1 MKLVYP
7 LNELLE
13 DVLKGELVIVEY
25 DSVAQFPLLPL
36 ELARENDGTIVIFG
50 DKLSVK
56 VSALNV
62 KSLKNLKIVNVS
74 NYAVNLEGIE
84 VFNVPIE
91 ELLSVISNVYDLLKK
106 FARDGVVVMEGL
118 EVLTLYF
125 DTKNI
130 LKNVSGIKVMLPN
143 STMFIFS
150 NYEVI
155 EKKLLSFLESMATT
169 VVRFKGFMKRDSID
183 RYGYVVKSL
192 KRPKATVKKL

>member
-1 MKLVYP
+1 M
-7 LNELLE
+7 
-13 DVLKGELVIVEY
+13 
-25 DSVAQFPLLPL
+25 
-36 ELARENDGTIVIFG
+36 
-50 DKLSVK
+50 
-56 VSALNV
+56 
-62 KSLKNLKIVNVS
+62 
-74 NYAVNLEGIE
+74 NLEGIE

-169 VVRFKGFMKRDSID
+169 VVRFKGFMKRDCID